1 MLTVNVMMIT
11 GHVLTV
17 MLDFILIWTLSAMNF
32 HKIAPVQIH
41 LETAQVALLASWP
54 KMENVSKCNAT

>member
-17 MLDFILIWTLSAMNF
+17 MLDFILIWTLSAMNY
-32 HKIAPVQIH
+32 HKIVPVQIH
-41 LETAQVALLASWP
+41 LETAQVVLLASWP
-54 KMENVSKCNAT
+54 IMENVSKCNAT